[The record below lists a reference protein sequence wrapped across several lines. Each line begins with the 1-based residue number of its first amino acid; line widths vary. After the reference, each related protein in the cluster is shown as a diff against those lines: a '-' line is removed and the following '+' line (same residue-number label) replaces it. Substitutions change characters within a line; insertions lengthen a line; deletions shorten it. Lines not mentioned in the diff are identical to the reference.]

1 MENKKHK
8 LTASTLETMKSE
20 LDKLVNVDR
29 IKVIQEIKAARANGD
44 LSENADY
51 ESALNHQKVIEG
63 RIAEFKAVI
72 DNHILIK
79 DIDGAEGGDI
89 VKIGSKVKI
98 LEVEDGMETSYE
110 ILGSV
115 DNNPQIGRI
124 SNECPLAKSMLG
136 KKVGDVVEV
145 QNVVSPYTIKILE
158 IS

>member
-1 MENKKHK
+1 MIKHR
-8 LTASTLETMKSE
+8 LTSESLATLQEE
-20 LDKLVNVDR
+20 YNNLVNVER
-29 IKVIQEIKAARANGD
+29 IEVINEIKVARDNGD

-51 ESALNHQKVIEG
+51 EAALNKQKVIES
-63 RIAEFKAVI
+63 RILEIKAI
-72 DNHILIK
+72 LDNHVLIS
-79 DIDGAEGGDI
+79 DVEVGSGGDI

-98 LEVEDGMETSYE
+98 LEIEDNIESEYE

-115 DNNPQIGRI
+115 DNNPSMGRI

-145 QNVVSPYTIKILE
+145 QNIHSPYKVKILN

>member
-8 LTASTLETMKSE
+8 LTVSTLETMKGE
-20 LDKLVNVDR
+20 LEKLVNEDR
-29 IKVIQEIKAARANGD
+29 MKVIQDIKAARANGD

-51 ESALNHQKVIEG
+51 ESALEHQKAIEG
-63 RIAEFKAVI
+63 RISEIKGII

-79 DIDGAEGGDI
+79 DIDEAEGGDV

-98 LEVEDGMETSYE
+98 LEVEDGTEVTYK

-136 KKVGDVVEV
+136 KKVGDTVEV
-145 QNVVSPYTIKILE
+145 QNIVSPYTIKILE
-158 IS
+158 IA

>member
-1 MENKKHK
+1 MIKHR
-8 LTASTLETMKSE
+8 LTSESLATLKEE
-20 LDKLVNVDR
+20 YNNLVNVERIDVINE
-29 IKVIQEIKAARANGD
+29 IKVARDNGD

-51 ESALNHQKVIEG
+51 EAALNKQKVIET
-63 RIAEFKAVI
+63 RILEIKAI
-72 DNHILIK
+72 LDNHVLIS
-79 DIDGAEGGDI
+79 DTEVGSVGDI

-98 LEVEDGMETSYE
+98 LEIEDNIESEYE

-115 DNNPQIGRI
+115 DNNPSMGRI

-145 QNVVSPYTIKILE
+145 QNIHSPYKVKILN